1 MCKSYPVNNVVK
13 SRVRIDFDVCTYKS
27 HTTVII
33 ENRQKCYKEID
44 MNSVIINFKENP
56 TDVSITVKKD

>member
-1 MCKSYPVNNVVK
+1 MK
-13 SRVRIDFDVCTYKS
+13 SRVRIDFDVCMYKS